1 MDGEGKEREV
11 LVEARAQN
19 LSARLSAVLSSE
31 GHCDET
37 HPTISLVKFLLSLH
51 N

>member
-1 MDGEGKEREV
+1 VEV
-11 LVEARAQN
+11 TAQN
-19 LSARLSAVLSSE
+19 LLARLSVVLSSE
-31 GHCDET
+31 GHCDEM